1 MPPAIVVE
9 HVSKEFILRHNRAM
23 GIKTR
28 FLALF
33 HKNKRERRELFTA
46 LDDVSFTVERGEA
59 LGLLGHNGSGKS
71 TLLQIIAGIL
81 QPTKGH
87 VTVRGRVAP
96 LIQLGV
102 GFNSE
107 LTGYENIFLNASLY
121 GFLNKEI
128 KPLVHDIVEFSG
140 IGNFIDT
147 PLKHYSSGMQMRLG
161 FSVAVHLQPDILL
174 ADEILA
180 VGDQSFQNKCLAKI
194 SDMRNNG
201 MTLILVSHN
210 LDQMNNF
217 CDRFILLEHGRI
229 IGKSPTRTDVMPCD
243 DTDVPL
249 ENDIDTTS
257 FDINELLSGSDHAI

>member
-33 HKNKRERRELFTA
+33 HKNKRERRELFAA

-87 VTVRGRVAP
+87 VIARGRVAP

-102 GFNSE
+102 GFNPE

-128 KPLVHDIVEFSG
+128 KPLVHDIVEFSE

-180 VGDQSFQNKCLAKI
+180 VGDQSFQSKCLAKI
-194 SDMRNNG
+194 ANMRSNG
-201 MTLILVSHN
+201 MTLILVSHSMEQVN
-210 LDQMNNF
+210 KF
-217 CDRFILLEHGRI
+217 CDRFVRLEHGRI
-229 IGKSPTRTDVMPCD
+229 IDAGLTKRESFAAADADLKAHRMAMRTS
-243 DTDVPL
+243 
-249 ENDIDTTS
+249 EG
-257 FDINELLSGSDHAI
+257 GS